1 MPTGYTAGILD
12 GKINTFEE
20 FATVC
25 TRAFGATIHMR
36 DNPMDSPY
44 EPRTPSDYY
53 TNSIQSKR
61 ERLEEIESMSDEKIV
76 EDFNTQ
82 LEADLKYHQTK
93 MEEDK
98 RNLEKLN
105 SMIESAKSWVPPTED
120 HQPFRNFM
128 IEQIETTIKVD
139 GDPSYHVNKIVEI
152 KKQIEEG
159 INPNEYREETIQE
172 IKRQISYH
180 ETEHQKEL
188 VRCKDSNE
196 WMEKFF
202 ESIKKQ

>member
-12 GKINTFEE
+12 GKVNTFEE

-44 EPRTPSDYY
+44 EPRTPSDYH

-82 LEADLKYHQTK
+82 LEEDLKYHQTK

-105 SMIESAKSWVPPTED
+105 SMLESAKSWVPPTED

-128 IEQIETTIKVD
+128 IEQVESTIKVD
-139 GDPSYHVNKIVEI
+139 GDPSYHVNKMVGI
-152 KKQIEEG
+152 KKQMEEG
-159 INPNEYREETIQE
+159 INPKEYREETIQE
-172 IKRQISYH
+172 IKSQISYH
-180 ETEHQKEL
+180 ETEYQKEL
-188 VRCKDSNE
+188 VRCKDSND
-196 WMEKFF
+196 WMDKFF
-202 ESIKKQ
+202 ESIKK

>member
-12 GKINTFEE
+12 GKVNTFEE

-44 EPRTPSDYY
+44 EPRTPSDYH

-82 LEADLKYHQTK
+82 LGEDLKYHQTK

-105 SMIESAKSWVPPTED
+105 SMLESAKSWVPPTED

-128 IEQIETTIKVD
+128 IEQVESTIKVD
-139 GDPSYHVNKIVEI
+139 GDPSYHVNKMVGI
-152 KKQIEEG
+152 KKQMEEG
-159 INPNEYREETIQE
+159 INPKEYREETIQE
-172 IKRQISYH
+172 IKSQISYH
-180 ETEHQKEL
+180 KTEYQKEL
-188 VRCKDSNE
+188 VRCKDSND
-196 WMEKFF
+196 WMDKFF
-202 ESIKKQ
+202 ESIKK

>member
-12 GKINTFEE
+12 GKVNTFEE

-44 EPRTPSDYY
+44 EPRTPSDYH

-82 LEADLKYHQTK
+82 LGEDLKYHQTK

-105 SMIESAKSWVPPTED
+105 SMLESAKSWVPPTED

-128 IEQIETTIKVD
+128 IEQIESTIKVD
-139 GDPSYHVNKIVEI
+139 GDPSYHVNKMVGI
-152 KKQIEEG
+152 KKQMEEG
-159 INPNEYREETIQE
+159 INPKEYREETIQE
-172 IKRQISYH
+172 IKSQISYH
-180 ETEHQKEL
+180 ETEYQKEL

-202 ESIKKQ
+202 ESIKK

>member
-1 MPTGYTAGILD
+1 MPTGYTAGIID
-12 GKINTFEE
+12 GEITTFEQ
-20 FATVC
+20 FATQC

-44 EPRTPSDYY
+44 EPRTPSDYH

-76 EDFNTQ
+76 EDFNTH
-82 LEADLKYHQTK
+82 LEEDLKYHQTK

-105 SMIESAKSWVPPTED
+105 SMLESAKSWIPPTED

-128 IEQIETTIKVD
+128 IEQIESTIKVD
-139 GDPSYHVNKIVEI
+139 GDPSYHVNKMVGI
-152 KKQIEEG
+152 KKQMEEG
-159 INPNEYREETIQE
+159 INPKEYREETIQE
-172 IKRQISYH
+172 IKSQISYH
-180 ETEHQKEL
+180 ETEYQKEL
-188 VRCKDSNE
+188 VRCKDSND
-196 WMEKFF
+196 WMDKFF
-202 ESIKKQ
+202 ESIKK

>member
-139 GDPSYHVNKIVEI
+139 GDPSYHANKIFKI
-152 KKQIEEG
+152 KKQMEEG
-159 INPNEYREETIQE
+159 INPKEYREETIQE
-172 IKRQISYH
+172 IKSQISYH

-188 VRCKDSNE
+188 MRCKDSNE
-196 WMEKFF
+196 WMDKFF
-202 ESIKKQ
+202 ESIKK

>member
-12 GKINTFEE
+12 GKVNTFEE

-44 EPRTPSDYY
+44 EPRTPSDYH

-82 LEADLKYHQTK
+82 LGEDLKYHQTK

-105 SMIESAKSWVPPTED
+105 SMLESAKSWVPPTED

-128 IEQIETTIKVD
+128 IEQVESTIKVD
-139 GDPSYHVNKIVEI
+139 GDPSYHVNKMVGI
-152 KKQIEEG
+152 KKQMEEG
-159 INPNEYREETIQE
+159 INPKEYREETIQE
-172 IKRQISYH
+172 IKSQISYH
-180 ETEHQKEL
+180 ETEYQKEL
-188 VRCKDSNE
+188 ARCKDSND
-196 WMEKFF
+196 WMDKFF
-202 ESIKKQ
+202 ESIKK

>member
-12 GKINTFEE
+12 GKVNTFEE

-44 EPRTPSDYY
+44 EPRTPSDYH

-82 LEADLKYHQTK
+82 LGEDLKYHQTK

-105 SMIESAKSWVPPTED
+105 SMLESAKSWSPPTED

-128 IEQIETTIKVD
+128 IEQIESTIKVD
-139 GDPSYHVNKIVEI
+139 GDPSYHVNKIVGI
-152 KKQIEEG
+152 KKQMEEG
-159 INPNEYREETIQE
+159 INPKEYREETIQE
-172 IKRQISYH
+172 IKSQISYH
-180 ETEHQKEL
+180 ETEYQKEL
-188 VRCKDSNE
+188 VRCKDSND
-196 WMEKFF
+196 WMDKFF
-202 ESIKKQ
+202 ESIKK

>member
-12 GKINTFEE
+12 GKVNTFEE

-44 EPRTPSDYY
+44 EPRTPSDYH

-82 LEADLKYHQTK
+82 LGEDLKYHQTK

-105 SMIESAKSWVPPTED
+105 SMLESAKSWVPPTED

-128 IEQIETTIKVD
+128 IEQIESTIKVD
-139 GDPSYHVNKIVEI
+139 GDPSYHVNKIVGI
-152 KKQIEEG
+152 KKQMEEG
-159 INPNEYREETIQE
+159 INPKEYREETIQE
-172 IKRQISYH
+172 IKSQISYH
-180 ETEHQKEL
+180 ETEYQKEL
-188 VRCKDSNE
+188 VRCKDSND
-196 WMEKFF
+196 WMDKFF
-202 ESIKKQ
+202 ESIKK

>member
-12 GKINTFEE
+12 GKVNTFEE

-44 EPRTPSDYY
+44 EPRTPSDYH

-82 LEADLKYHQTK
+82 LGEDLKYHQTK

-105 SMIESAKSWVPPTED
+105 SMLESAKSWIPPTED
-120 HQPFRNFM
+120 HQPFRRFM

-139 GDPSYHVNKIVEI
+139 GDPSYHVNKMVEI
-152 KKQIEEG
+152 KKQMEEG
-159 INPNEYREETIQE
+159 INPKEYREETIQE
-172 IKRQISYH
+172 IKSQISYH

-202 ESIKKQ
+202 ESIKK

>member
-12 GKINTFEE
+12 GKVNTFEE

-44 EPRTPSDYY
+44 EPRTPSDYH

-82 LEADLKYHQTK
+82 LGEDLKYHQIK

-105 SMIESAKSWVPPTED
+105 SMLESAKSWVPPTED

-128 IEQIETTIKVD
+128 IEQIESTIKVD
-139 GDPSYHVNKIVEI
+139 GDPSYHVNKMVGI
-152 KKQIEEG
+152 KKQMEEG
-159 INPNEYREETIQE
+159 INPKEYREETIQE
-172 IKRQISYH
+172 IKSQISYH
-180 ETEHQKEL
+180 ETEYQKEL
-188 VRCKDSNE
+188 VRCKDSND
-196 WMEKFF
+196 WMDKFF
-202 ESIKKQ
+202 ESIKK

>member
-12 GKINTFEE
+12 GKVNTFEE

-44 EPRTPSDYY
+44 EPRTPSDYH

-82 LEADLKYHQTK
+82 LEEDLKYHQTK

-105 SMIESAKSWVPPTED
+105 SMLESAKSWVPPTED

-128 IEQIETTIKVD
+128 IEQIESTIKVD
-139 GDPSYHVNKIVEI
+139 GDPSYHVNKMVGI
-152 KKQIEEG
+152 KKQMEEG
-159 INPNEYREETIQE
+159 INPKEYREETIQE
-172 IKRQISYH
+172 IKSQISYH
-180 ETEHQKEL
+180 ETEYQKEL
-188 VRCKDSNE
+188 VRCKDSND
-196 WMEKFF
+196 WMDKFF
-202 ESIKKQ
+202 ESIKK

>member
-12 GKINTFEE
+12 GKVNTFEE

-44 EPRTPSDYY
+44 EPRTPSDYH

-76 EDFNTQ
+76 EDFNARLKVD
-82 LEADLKYHQTK
+82 LEYHQTK
-93 MEEDK
+93 LEADK

-105 SMIESAKSWVPPTED
+105 SMLESAKSWVPPTED
-120 HQPFRNFM
+120 HQSFRDFM
-128 IEQIETTIKVD
+128 IEQIESTIKVD
-139 GDPSYHVNKIVEI
+139 GDPSYHGDKIIEI
-152 KKQIEEG
+152 EKQMEEG
-159 INPNEYREETIQE
+159 VNPKEYREETIQE
-172 IKRQISYH
+172 IKRQISYY
-180 ETEHQKEL
+180 ETEYQKEL
-188 VRCKDSNE
+188 VRCKNSNE

-202 ESIKKQ
+202 ESIKN

>member
-12 GKINTFEE
+12 GKVNTFEE

-44 EPRTPSDYY
+44 EPRTPSDYH

-82 LEADLKYHQTK
+82 LEEDLKYHQTK

-105 SMIESAKSWVPPTED
+105 SMLESAKSWVPPTED

-128 IEQIETTIKVD
+128 IEQIESTIKVD
-139 GDPSYHVNKIVEI
+139 GDPSYHTNKMVEI
-152 KKQIEEG
+152 KKQMEEG
-159 INPNEYREETIQE
+159 INPKEYREETIQE
-172 IKRQISYH
+172 IKSQISYH
-180 ETEHQKEL
+180 ETEYQKEL
-188 VRCKDSNE
+188 VRCKDSND
-196 WMEKFF
+196 WMDKFF
-202 ESIKKQ
+202 ESIKK

>member
-12 GKINTFEE
+12 GNVNTFEE

-44 EPRTPSDYY
+44 EPRTPSDYH

-82 LEADLKYHQTK
+82 LGEDLKYHQTK

-105 SMIESAKSWVPPTED
+105 SMLESAKSWVPPTED

-128 IEQIETTIKVD
+128 IEQVESTIKVD
-139 GDPSYHVNKIVEI
+139 GDPSYHVNKMVGI
-152 KKQIEEG
+152 KKQMEEG
-159 INPNEYREETIQE
+159 INPKEYREETIQE
-172 IKRQISYH
+172 IKSQISYH
-180 ETEHQKEL
+180 ETEYQKEL
-188 VRCKDSNE
+188 VRCKDSND
-196 WMEKFF
+196 WMDKFF
-202 ESIKKQ
+202 ESIKK

>member
-12 GKINTFEE
+12 GKVNTFEE

-44 EPRTPSDYY
+44 EPRTPSDYH

-82 LEADLKYHQTK
+82 LGEDLKYHQTK

-105 SMIESAKSWVPPTED
+105 SMLESAKSWVPPTED

-128 IEQIETTIKVD
+128 IEQVESTIKVD
-139 GDPSYHVNKIVEI
+139 GDPSYHVNKMVGI
-152 KKQIEEG
+152 KKQMEEG
-159 INPNEYREETIQE
+159 INPKEYREETIQE
-172 IKRQISYH
+172 IKSQISYH
-180 ETEHQKEL
+180 ETEYQKEL
-188 VRCKDSNE
+188 VRCKDSND
-196 WMEKFF
+196 WMDKFF
-202 ESIKKQ
+202 ESIKK

>member
-12 GKINTFEE
+12 GKVNTFEE

-44 EPRTPSDYY
+44 EPRTPSDYH

-82 LEADLKYHQTK
+82 LGEDLKYHQTK

-105 SMIESAKSWVPPTED
+105 SMLESAKSWVPPTED

-128 IEQIETTIKVD
+128 IEQIESTIKVD
-139 GDPSYHVNKIVEI
+139 GDPSYHVNKMVGI
-152 KKQIEEG
+152 KKQMEEG
-159 INPNEYREETIQE
+159 INPKEYREETIQE
-172 IKRQISYH
+172 IKGQISYH
-180 ETEHQKEL
+180 ETEYQKEL
-188 VRCKDSNE
+188 VRCKDSND
-196 WMEKFF
+196 WMDKFF
-202 ESIKKQ
+202 ESIKK

>member
-12 GKINTFEE
+12 GKVNTFEE

-44 EPRTPSDYY
+44 EPRTPSDYH

-82 LEADLKYHQTK
+82 LEEDLKYHQTK

-105 SMIESAKSWVPPTED
+105 SMLESAKSWVPPTED

-128 IEQIETTIKVD
+128 IEQVESTIKVD
-139 GDPSYHVNKIVEI
+139 GDPSYHVNKMVGI
-152 KKQIEEG
+152 KKQMEEG
-159 INPNEYREETIQE
+159 INPKEYREETIQE
-172 IKRQISYH
+172 IKSQISYH

-188 VRCKDSNE
+188 ARCKDSND

-202 ESIKKQ
+202 ESIKK

>member
-1 MPTGYTAGILD
+1 MPTGYTAGIID
-12 GKINTFEE
+12 GEITTFEQ
-20 FATVC
+20 FAIQC

-44 EPRTPSDYY
+44 EPRTPSDYH

-82 LEADLKYHQTK
+82 LGEDLKYHQTK

-105 SMIESAKSWVPPTED
+105 SMLESAKSWVPPTED

-128 IEQIETTIKVD
+128 IEQIESTIKVD
-139 GDPSYHVNKIVEI
+139 GDPSYHVNKMVGI
-152 KKQIEEG
+152 KKQMEEG
-159 INPNEYREETIQE
+159 INPKEYREETIQE
-172 IKRQISYH
+172 IKSQISYH
-180 ETEHQKEL
+180 ETEYQKEL
-188 VRCKDSNE
+188 VRCKDSND
-196 WMEKFF
+196 WMDKFF
-202 ESIKKQ
+202 ESIKK

>member
-1 MPTGYTAGILD
+1 MPTGYTAGI
-12 GKINTFEE
+12 INGEITTFEQ
-20 FATVC
+20 FATQC

-76 EDFNTQ
+76 EDFNTH
-82 LEADLKYHQTK
+82 LEEDLKYHQTK

-105 SMIESAKSWVPPTED
+105 SMLESAKSWVPPTED

-128 IEQIETTIKVD
+128 IEQVESTIKVD
-139 GDPSYHVNKIVEI
+139 GDPSYHVNKMVGI
-152 KKQIEEG
+152 KKQMEEG
-159 INPNEYREETIQE
+159 INPKEYREETIQE
-172 IKRQISYH
+172 IKSQISYH
-180 ETEHQKEL
+180 ETEYQKEL

-202 ESIKKQ
+202 ESIKK

>member
-1 MPTGYTAGILD
+1 MPTGYTAGIID
-12 GKINTFEE
+12 GEITTFEQ
-20 FATVC
+20 FATQC

-44 EPRTPSDYY
+44 EPRTPSDYH

-82 LEADLKYHQTK
+82 LGEDLKYHQTK

-105 SMIESAKSWVPPTED
+105 SMLESAKSWIPPTED
-120 HQPFRNFM
+120 HQSFRNFM
-128 IEQIETTIKVD
+128 IEQIESTIKVD
-139 GDPSYHVNKIVEI
+139 GDPSYHTNKMVEI
-152 KKQIEEG
+152 KKQMEEG
-159 INPNEYREETIQE
+159 INPKEYREETIQE
-172 IKRQISYH
+172 IKSQISYH
-180 ETEHQKEL
+180 ETEYQKEL
-188 VRCKDSNE
+188 VRCKDSND
-196 WMEKFF
+196 WMDKFF
-202 ESIKKQ
+202 ESIKK

>member
-12 GKINTFEE
+12 GKVNTFEE

-44 EPRTPSDYY
+44 EPRTPSDYH

-82 LEADLKYHQTK
+82 LGEDLKYHQTK

-105 SMIESAKSWVPPTED
+105 SMLESAKSWVPPTED

-128 IEQIETTIKVD
+128 IEQIESTIKVD
-139 GDPSYHVNKIVEI
+139 GDPSYHVNKMVGI
-152 KKQIEEG
+152 KKQMEEG
-159 INPNEYREETIQE
+159 INPKEYREETIQE
-172 IKRQISYH
+172 IKSQISYH
-180 ETEHQKEL
+180 ETEYQKEL
-188 VRCKDSNE
+188 VRCNDSND
-196 WMEKFF
+196 WMDKFF
-202 ESIKKQ
+202 ESIKK

>member
-12 GKINTFEE
+12 GKVNTFEE

-44 EPRTPSDYY
+44 EPRTPSDYH

-82 LEADLKYHQTK
+82 LGEDLKYHQTK

-105 SMIESAKSWVPPTED
+105 SMLESAKSWVPPTED

-128 IEQIETTIKVD
+128 IEQIESTIKVD
-139 GDPSYHVNKIVEI
+139 GDPSYHVNKMVGI
-152 KKQIEEG
+152 KKQMEEG
-159 INPNEYREETIQE
+159 INPKEYREETIQE
-172 IKRQISYH
+172 IKSQISYH
-180 ETEHQKEL
+180 ETEYQNEL
-188 VRCKDSNE
+188 VRCKRSND
-196 WMEKFF
+196 WMDKFF
-202 ESIKKQ
+202 ESIKK

>member
-1 MPTGYTAGILD
+1 MPTGYTAGI
-12 GKINTFEE
+12 INGEITTFEQ
-20 FATVC
+20 FATQC

-82 LEADLKYHQTK
+82 LEEDLKYHQTK

-105 SMIESAKSWVPPTED
+105 SMLESAKSWVPPTED

-128 IEQIETTIKVD
+128 IEQIESTIKVD
-139 GDPSYHVNKIVEI
+139 GDPSYHVNKMVEI
-152 KKQIEEG
+152 KKQMEEG
-159 INPNEYREETIQE
+159 INPKEYREETIQE
-172 IKRQISYH
+172 IKSQISYH

-188 VRCKDSNE
+188 ARCKDSND
-196 WMEKFF
+196 WMDKFF
-202 ESIKKQ
+202 ESIKK

>member
-1 MPTGYTAGILD
+1 MPTGYTAGIID
-12 GKINTFEE
+12 GKITTFEQ
-20 FATVC
+20 FATQC

-44 EPRTPSDYY
+44 EPRTPSDYH

-82 LEADLKYHQTK
+82 LEEDLKYHQTK

-105 SMIESAKSWVPPTED
+105 SMLESAKSWIPPTED

-128 IEQIETTIKVD
+128 IEQIESTIKVD
-139 GDPSYHVNKIVEI
+139 GDPSYHVNKMVGI
-152 KKQIEEG
+152 KKQMEEG
-159 INPNEYREETIQE
+159 INPKEYREETIQE
-172 IKRQISYH
+172 IKSQISYH
-180 ETEHQKEL
+180 ETEYQKEL
-188 VRCKDSNE
+188 VRCKDSND
-196 WMEKFF
+196 WMDKFF
-202 ESIKKQ
+202 ESIKK

>member
-1 MPTGYTAGILD
+1 MPTGYTSGILD

-36 DNPMDSPY
+36 DDSLDSPY

-53 TNSIQSKR
+53 PSSIQSKR

-76 EDFNTQ
+76 EDFNDQ
-82 LEADLKYHQTK
+82 LKADLEYHQTK
-93 MEEDK
+93 LEADK

-105 SMIESAKSWVPPTED
+105 SMLESAKSWVPPTED

-139 GDPSYHVNKIVEI
+139 GDPSYHVNKIVGI

-159 INPNEYREETIQE
+159 INPKEHREETIQE
-172 IKRQISYH
+172 IKSQISYH
-180 ETEHQKEL
+180 ETEYLKEL
-188 VRCKDSNE
+188 ARCKGSNE
-196 WMEKFF
+196 WMDKFL
-202 ESIKKQ
+202 ESIKK

>member
-1 MPTGYTAGILD
+1 MPTGYTAGIID
-12 GKINTFEE
+12 GEITTFEQ
-20 FATVC
+20 FATQC

-44 EPRTPSDYY
+44 EPRTPSDYH

-82 LEADLKYHQTK
+82 LEEDLKYHQTK

-105 SMIESAKSWVPPTED
+105 SMLESAKSWVPPTED

-128 IEQIETTIKVD
+128 IEQIESTIKVD
-139 GDPSYHVNKIVEI
+139 GDPSYHVNKMVGI
-152 KKQIEEG
+152 KKQMEEG
-159 INPNEYREETIQE
+159 INPKEYREETIQE
-172 IKRQISYH
+172 IKSQISYH
-180 ETEHQKEL
+180 ETEYQNEL
-188 VRCKDSNE
+188 VRCKDSND

-202 ESIKKQ
+202 ESIKK

>member
-12 GKINTFEE
+12 GKVNTFEE

-44 EPRTPSDYY
+44 EPRTPSDYH

-82 LEADLKYHQTK
+82 LEEDLKYHQTK

-105 SMIESAKSWVPPTED
+105 SMLESAKSWIPPTED

-128 IEQIETTIKVD
+128 IEQIESTIKVD
-139 GDPSYHVNKIVEI
+139 GDPSYHVNKMVGI
-152 KKQIEEG
+152 KKQMEEG
-159 INPNEYREETIQE
+159 INPKEYREETIQE
-172 IKRQISYH
+172 IKGQISYH
-180 ETEHQKEL
+180 ETEYQKEL
-188 VRCKDSNE
+188 VRCKDSND
-196 WMEKFF
+196 WMDKFF
-202 ESIKKQ
+202 ESIKK

>member
-12 GKINTFEE
+12 GKVNTFEE

-44 EPRTPSDYY
+44 EPRTPSDYH

-82 LEADLKYHQTK
+82 LGEDLKYHQTK

-105 SMIESAKSWVPPTED
+105 SMLESAKSWVPPTED

-128 IEQIETTIKVD
+128 IEQIESTIKVD
-139 GDPSYHVNKIVEI
+139 GDPSYHVNKMVGI
-152 KKQIEEG
+152 KKQMEEG
-159 INPNEYREETIQE
+159 INPKEYREETIQE
-172 IKRQISYH
+172 IKSQISYH
-180 ETEHQKEL
+180 ETEYQKEL
-188 VRCKDSNE
+188 VRCKDSND
-196 WMEKFF
+196 WMDKFF
-202 ESIKKQ
+202 ESIKK

>member
-1 MPTGYTAGILD
+1 MPTGYTAGIID
-12 GKINTFEE
+12 GEITTFEQ
-20 FATVC
+20 FATQC

-61 ERLEEIESMSDEKIV
+61 ERLEEIESMSDGKIV
-76 EDFNTQ
+76 EDFNSQ

-105 SMIESAKSWVPPTED
+105 SMLESAKSWVPPTED

-139 GDPSYHVNKIVEI
+139 GDPSYHSNKIFKI
-152 KKQIEEG
+152 KKQMEEG
-159 INPNEYREETIQE
+159 INPKEYREETIQE
-172 IKRQISYH
+172 IKRQISYN

-202 ESIKKQ
+202 ESIKK

>member
-12 GKINTFEE
+12 GKVNTFEE

-44 EPRTPSDYY
+44 EPRTPSDYH

-82 LEADLKYHQTK
+82 LGEDLKYHQTK

-105 SMIESAKSWVPPTED
+105 SMLESAKSWIPPTED
-120 HQPFRNFM
+120 HQSFRNFM
-128 IEQIETTIKVD
+128 IEQIESTIKVD
-139 GDPSYHVNKIVEI
+139 GDPSYHTNKMVEI
-152 KKQIEEG
+152 KKQMEEG
-159 INPNEYREETIQE
+159 INPKEYREETIQE
-172 IKRQISYH
+172 IKGQISYH
-180 ETEHQKEL
+180 ETEYQKEL
-188 VRCKDSNE
+188 VRCKDSND
-196 WMEKFF
+196 WMDKFF
-202 ESIKKQ
+202 ESIKK

>member
-1 MPTGYTAGILD
+1 MPTGYTAGIID
-12 GKINTFEE
+12 GEITTFEQ
-20 FATVC
+20 FATQC

-44 EPRTPSDYY
+44 EPRTPSDYH

-82 LEADLKYHQTK
+82 LGEDLKYHQTK

-105 SMIESAKSWVPPTED
+105 SMLESAKSWVPPTED

-128 IEQIETTIKVD
+128 IEQVESTIKVD
-139 GDPSYHVNKIVEI
+139 GDPSYHVNKMVGI
-152 KKQIEEG
+152 KKQMEEG
-159 INPNEYREETIQE
+159 INPKEYREETIQE
-172 IKRQISYH
+172 IKSQISYH
-180 ETEHQKEL
+180 ETEYQKEL
-188 VRCKDSNE
+188 VRCKDSND
-196 WMEKFF
+196 WMDKFF
-202 ESIKKQ
+202 ESIKK